1 MNQVYHRVEVENAK
15 STYESYDTLDF
26 YIHSEGRALK
36 RNSVRIEFQLGIT
49 KDVAGT
55 PTRTTNADEI
65 FLDHRIGGHSVFDSF
80 TTEFQNQGIG
90 ENLLNYPKMV
100 GMKNVAQKD
109 EADYHSVKSLVE
121 LRCPSGNQVR
131 SLMVG
136 VLPTQSGAVAG
147 DLKDID
153 ISVKPDVC
161 LNNMDADLSFKKT
174 GWVKLSTNLSRVL
187 QVLYGRDVNAL
198 NKYNIHNVKLRF
210 TSIPDVNNNVNLST
224 TINLKSSINSA
235 FSNTASKVPAVCN
248 SVSCVFLPQSNENS
262 ARDNNNELATLPSID
277 ELSFNFS
284 DSTSKYVSYIIS
296 DKDEMRKRFI
306 ESLGDTG
313 HNQLNANNNPKNF
326 GIGLKFPPTDLSQ
339 QKFNIQIKSSQNN
352 ISTNP
357 FIIQM
362 FFHSILAL

>member
-1 MNQVYHRVEVENAK
+1 MNQTYHRVEVENAK
-15 STYESYDTLDF
+15 SVYESYDTLDF

-36 RNSVRIEFQLGIT
+36 RNSVRIEFQLGLT

-55 PTRTTNADEI
+55 ATRVVQTDEI
-65 FLDHRIGGHSVFDSF
+65 FIDHRIGGHSVFDSF

-100 GMKNVAQKD
+100 CMKNVAQKD
-109 EADYHSVKSLVE
+109 ENDYHSIKALVE
-121 LRCPSGNQVR
+121 LRCPSANQAR
-131 SLMVG
+131 SLAVG
-136 VLPTQSGAVAG
+136 VLPTQSGAGAG

-153 ISVKPDVC
+153 ISIKPDVC
-161 LNNMDADLSFKKT
+161 LNNMDSNLSFGKT
-174 GWVKLSTNLSRVL
+174 GWIKLSTNLSRVL
-187 QVLYGRDVNAL
+187 QVIYGRDVNTL
-198 NKYNIHNVKLRF
+198 NKYNIHNVKLRY

-248 SVSCVFLPQSNENS
+248 SVSCVFLPQSSENS

-284 DSTSKYVSYIIS
+284 DSTSKFISYIIK
-296 DKDEMRKRFI
+296 DKDEMKQRFI
-306 ESLGDTG
+306 ESLGATG
-313 HNQLNANNNPKNF
+313 HNQLNSNHNPENF

-357 FIIQM
+357 VIIQM
-362 FFHSILAL
+362 FFHSVLAL